1 MAAERVPIPLSTLP
15 SLIDT
20 SCVQVSSNML
30 TAVQGPV
37 NAANAIVSYYP
48 EFEGFGEFIR
58 NGKFPMMIA
67 F

>member
-1 MAAERVPIPLSTLP
+1 
-15 SLIDT
+15 
-20 SCVQVSSNML
+20 ML